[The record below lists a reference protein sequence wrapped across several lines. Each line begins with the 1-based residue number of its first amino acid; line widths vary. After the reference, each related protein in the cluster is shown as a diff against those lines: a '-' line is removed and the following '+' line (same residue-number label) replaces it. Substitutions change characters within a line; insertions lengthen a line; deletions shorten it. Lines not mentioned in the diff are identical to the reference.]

1 MPAPTIDLA
10 FPRFWRAEVL
20 PVRPQ
25 ILPSRHF
32 TYPREAEEIERGAL
46 EVLVDP
52 GRAPDPRTAVE
63 LSREEA
69 PFLAT
74 CALGFR
80 DPAVPTGLWSC
91 PNPQEICAVAGGYA
105 YLINTASPAHFA
117 MPAYRPV
124 LEIRPVPEKGLLLFV
139 GHRGILAWAAGGQVW
154 ESQKLSDEGVAITGV
169 DGDVLEGTG
178 WNMRTD
184 RETGF
189 RLDMRTGLIIGES
202 G

>member
-1 MPAPTIDLA
+1 MPAPTIELA
-10 FPRFWRAEVL
+10 FPHFWRAEVL
-20 PVRPQ
+20 PLRPQ

-46 EVLVDP
+46 EVLVHP
-52 GRAPDPRTAVE
+52 APRTAVE
-63 LSREEA
+63 RGREQGS
-69 PFLAT
+69 FLAT

-91 PNPQEICAVAGGYA
+91 PNPEEICAVAGGYA
-105 YLINTASPAHFA
+105 YLIDTASPALFA
-117 MPAYRPV
+117 MPNYRPV
-124 LEIRPVPEKGLLLFV
+124 LQIRPVPEKGLLLFV
-139 GHRGILAWAAGGQVW
+139 GHRGILAWAAAGQAW

-169 DGDVLEGTG
+169 AGDVLEGTG

-189 RLDMRTGLIIGES
+189 RLDMRTGLILGQA